1 VAGYSRIHHRDFMT
15 NLCSYRL
22 SDEKI
27 KKQKRS
33 YLSSNTAI
41 LDEKGPDMELQQIK
55 GYDLIKDNNK

>member
-1 VAGYSRIHHRDFMT
+1 MLISF
-15 NLCSYRL
+15 NL

-41 LDEKGPDMELQQIK
+41 LDEKSSDMKFQQIK
-55 GYDLIKDNNK
+55 SYDLNKDNNK